1 MTVPDL
7 TRRIDQATPEV
18 RDRLAAEISAAIA
31 ALTPPTLESLGFPDP
46 HPAQQAALALLEDK
60 RYVVLN
66 WGRRAGKSELVLRWL
81 AEGALHGEPCAYLYP
96 DYPMLTG
103 PEGVWWRLKERLG
116 GVATRISEMEHSMSF
131 PGGGSIQCW
140 SIEGLADRV
149 RGRKYQRIALDEAAL
164 MLGLDVAWGGALRA
178 TLIDLAGKAL
188 FVSTPRR
195 GGAFQAFYD
204 RDFEDW
210 GSMSITTLDNPHLPP
225 EEVPRTVEE
234 ALAAGM
240 SEELWRR
247 EIMADFEAS
256 DSDLVYPEFNHL
268 VHVRG
273 ATVGWRDCKWRVVG
287 IDPGG
292 GDPTAIVPL
301 GVVNGESIH
310 QYGEFYRRGDVTIEA
325 MAEYLGRLGAVDAV
339 VVGETGG
346 NVITNTLRSLGFPAF
361 KATMGR
367 DEGLEVARWLLQAKR
382 LTIDPS
388 CVNSIGE
395 FATYQWARR
404 KNVGGQS
411 VATRSAAFDHSDAMD
426 ARRYGAVYIVNN
438 LMRPAERAEPFTIE
452 RTHGEPGRGTSLSE
466 HRLRK
471 AGYR

>member
-1 MTVPDL
+1 M
-7 TRRIDQATPEV
+7 ATPEA
-18 RDRLAAEISAAIA
+18 RAKLAAEINAAIS
-31 ALTPPTLESLGFPDP
+31 ALTPPSLESLGFPAP
-46 HPAQQAALALLEDK
+46 HPAQLAALELLEAK
-60 RYVVLN
+60 RYIVLN
-66 WGRRAGKSELVLRWL
+66 WGRRAGKSELVMRWL
-81 AEGALHGEPCAYLYP
+81 AEGALAGEPCAYLYP

-131 PGGGSIQCW
+131 RGGGSIQCW
-140 SIEGLADRV
+140 STEGLADRV
-149 RGRKYQRIALDEAAL
+149 RGRKYKRLAVDEAAL
-164 MLGLDVAWGGALRA
+164 VPGLAITWGGALRA

-195 GGAFQAFYD
+195 GGAFQDFYD
-204 RDFEDW
+204 RDSDDW
-210 GSMSITTLDNPHLPP
+210 GSMTITTLDNPHLPP
-225 EEVPRTVEE
+225 EEIPRTAAE
-234 ALAAGM
+234 AEAAGM

-247 EIMADFEAS
+247 EIMADFNAS
-256 DSDLVYPEFNHL
+256 ESDQVYPEFNRL
-268 VHVRG
+268 IHVRG
-273 ATVGWRDCKWRVVG
+273 AEVGWRDCTWRVVG

-325 MAEYLGRLGAVDAV
+325 MAEYLGRLGPVDAV

-346 NVITNTLRSLGFPAF
+346 NVIVNTLRSLGFPAF
-361 KATMGR
+361 KAMMGR
-367 DEGLEVARWLLQAKR
+367 DEGLEVQRWLLQAKR
-382 LTIDPS
+382 LTIEPT
-388 CVNSIGE
+388 CENSIGE
-395 FATYQWARR
+395 FATYLWARR
-404 KNVGGQS
+404 KNAAGQS
-411 VATRSAAFDHSDAMD
+411 LATQSAAFDHSDAMD

-438 LMRPAERAEPFTIE
+438 LMRPAERAEAFTIE
-452 RTHGEPGRGTSLSE
+452 RTHEPVAMSLSE